1 MACTATWGVP
11 LSGRHT
17 FSPCGVRLCCTVQR
31 VVQACTATTLE
42 VDYAELQMSCWHTR
56 QLYGVARYATV
67 YFGTVWHV
75 MPRCTLARTT
85 IMLCLARIANESG
98 DSCRAGATTSP
109 LIIILCLQHTAFL
122 LFTPFLVRNVIVR
135 GSRYSCC
142 LGYRL
147 LFPYMI
153 LILLF
158 FKKN

>member
-1 MACTATWGVP
+1 
-11 LSGRHT
+11 
-17 FSPCGVRLCCTVQR
+17 
-31 VVQACTATTLE
+31 
-42 VDYAELQMSCWHTR
+42 
-56 QLYGVARYATV
+56 
-67 YFGTVWHV
+67 
-75 MPRCTLARTT
+75 MPRCTLARTA

-153 LILLF
+153 LILLLF
-158 FKKN
+158 